1 MTKTDTNKIPKIMKK
16 VSKVIGTTTYGNSD
30 RIFEPPLYVCSMT
43 QEEYGKLVQIFTYN
57 GVERFMR
64 TEDEEGNPIT
74 TKSTYNDII
83 KLYLDDPNLSK
94 DNRIWL
100 TSLNE
105 TSQLRDF
112 LVEYGEINSEIH
124 CHRVASCPEYLT
136 VDINDIPSSVNIEDE
151 HQLQDYI
158 DIEQTHN
165 WDDDGERYS
174 DDEARIDGYTCI
186 ELPRSPMLFSDTTD
200 DVVPTP

>member
-1 MTKTDTNKIPKIMKK
+1 MTKTGTNKIPKIIKK
-16 VSKVIGTTTYGNSD
+16 VSKVIGTRHYGGLD

-43 QEEYGKLVQIFTYN
+43 QEEYGKLVEIFTYN

-136 VDINDIPSSVNIEDE
+136 VDINDIPFSVNIEDE

-158 DIEQTHN
+158 DIEQTQN
-165 WDDDGERYS
+165 WDDDGERYT
-174 DDEARIDGYTCI
+174 DDEARIDGHTYI